1 MQISFLEAWKLKC
14 PWNDSIYYLT
24 CDFMYLLH
32 SFTVLKLKA
41 DATVRLQSLY
51 LLTLFYMIYFLVLS
65 ACYSSLHTFSAQV
78 SPSMCSLAHRVTQ
91 VQYCS
96 DSSLKVDQWDTSG
109 EVFWFKLS
117 RKQEIRKIMKEP
129 EQNYYLLALS
139 GTGRTMDVSDILI

>member
-65 ACYSSLHTFSAQV
+65 ACYSSLHTFSARV
-78 SPSMCSLAHRVTQ
+78 SPTMCSLAHRVTH

-117 RKQEIRKIMKEP
+117 GKQEIWKIMKEP